1 MTIKKITKIF
11 GDYTLSYRIKQLN
24 RMYWFQLPKE
34 TYSFYKSNNF
44 GDTIGPYLY
53 YKFRK
58 TEPVYV
64 DIRNSPTDKLSFLTV
79 GSILEFATQNSIVW
93 GSGIIS
99 KEAVFTQPRK
109 ILAVRGQ
116 LTYKRAKELGYD
128 LPEIFGDPGLLLPR
142 VFKPKIDKKYS
153 LGIVPHYVDYA
164 EINNL
169 YNRIQDILIINPLD
183 DLENI
188 VRKILSC
195 RFVISSSLH
204 GIILAHAYNIPVAWV
219 TFSDKLKGD
228 GTKFLDH
235 YSSVGIQDNVSPY
248 NLNGKKL
255 HIRALQNIAKSAPQP
270 DYPIPIDK
278 LYDSCPFRKI

>member
-1 MTIKKITKIF
+1 MQKITNTF
-11 GDYTLSYRIKQLN
+11 GEYMLSYRIRRLN
-24 RMYWFQLPKE
+24 RMYWFQLPQE
-34 TYSFYKSNNF
+34 IYPFYKGNNF

-53 YKFRK
+53 YKFRD

-64 DIRNSPTDKLSFLTV
+64 DIRESSADDKLSFLTA
-79 GSILEFATQNSIVW
+79 GSILEFATKNSIVW

-99 KEAVFTQPRK
+99 RDAIFTQPRK
-109 ILAVRGQ
+109 IFAVRGK
-116 LTYKRAKELGYD
+116 LTYMRAKELGYSV
-128 LPEIFGDPGLLLPR
+128 PEVFGDPGLLLPR
-142 VFKPKIDKKYS
+142 VFKPKVDKKYT

-164 EINNL
+164 EIKNL
-169 YNRIQDILIINPLD
+169 YNQVPDILIINPLD
-183 DLENI
+183 DLENV

-195 RFVISSSLH
+195 RFIISSSLH

-219 TFSDKLKGD
+219 TFSDKLRGD

-235 YSSVGIQDNVSPY
+235 YSSVGIQDNVSPR

-255 HIRALQNIAKSAPQP
+255 KIQTLKNMVESVPQP
-270 DYPIPIDK
+270 DYPIPVDK